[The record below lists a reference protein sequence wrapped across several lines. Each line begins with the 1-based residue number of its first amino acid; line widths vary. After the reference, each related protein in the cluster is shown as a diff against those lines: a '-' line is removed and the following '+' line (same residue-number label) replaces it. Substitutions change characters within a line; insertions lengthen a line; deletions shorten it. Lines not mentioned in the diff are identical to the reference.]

1 MDEAEFIA
9 ALAALPLHDGAQG
22 LSDDAA
28 LLSLGGE
35 TLILTH
41 DMIVAGVHYL
51 ADEDPYNI
59 AWRLIAT
66 NLSDLAAK
74 GAQPVGVMLG
84 AMLVPDMARFV
95 QGLRAILHR
104 YDVPLLGGDTVSGG
118 RGAASFGCTAIGRAT
133 ALPVPVRSGAR
144 AGDRLIL
151 VGAIGAARLGHH
163 AILNGI
169 DAPEMIAAYRRPL
182 PLLDEG
188 RALAPHA
195 HAMMDVSDGLL
206 LDAQRMA
213 EASGVTLAIELAA
226 LMPALADDPRI
237 TPFDWHAAA
246 SWGDDYALLAAI
258 DPAVDPAT
266 LPGRAIG
273 WVRAAAE
280 APVLVDGAAP
290 IGPLGYRHHP

>member
-1 MDEAEFIA
+1 MDEAAFIA
-9 ALAALPLHDGAQG
+9 ALRTLPLHPGAQG
-22 LSDDAA
+22 LNDDAA
-28 LLSLGGE
+28 LLTLGGE

-51 ADEDPYNI
+51 PDEDPYNI

-84 AMLVPDMARFV
+84 AMLLPDMARFAE
-95 QGLRAILHR
+95 GLRAILSR
-104 YDVPLLGGDTVSGG
+104 YDVPLLGGDTVSSGGG
-118 RGAASFGCTAIGRAT
+118 RASFGCTAIGRAT

-144 AGDRLIL
+144 AGDRLML
-151 VGAIGAARLGHH
+151 VGTIGAARLGHR

-169 DAPEMIAAYRRPL
+169 DAPDMVEAYRRPL

-226 LMPALADDPRI
+226 LMPAIADDPRVA
-237 TPFDWHAAA
+237 PFDWRAAA
-246 SWGDDYALLAAI
+246 SWGDDYALLAAV

-273 WVRAAAE
+273 WVRPPNDSA
-280 APVLVDGAAP
+280 VTVDGAAP
-290 IGPLGYRHHP
+290 MGDLGYRHHP